1 MSVVIEVSSTLL
13 SFFIWRL
20 LYLVDKWLSALFD
33 QSEHKEQIMLC
44 LYLSVL
50 GTIVVLRIWQT
61 RKSSFL

>member
-1 MSVVIEVSSTLL
+1 MGVVLEVSSTLL

-20 LYLVDKWLSALFD
+20 LFLIDKWLSAIFD

-50 GTIVVLRIWQT
+50 GTIVVLRLMQT
-61 RKSSFL
+61 RQK

>member
-1 MSVVIEVSSTLL
+1 MGVVLEVSSTLL

-20 LYLVDKWLSALFD
+20 LFLIDKWLSAIFD

-50 GTIVVLRIWQT
+50 GTIVVLRLMQT
-61 RKSSFL
+61 RKK